1 MNEHHETSSNP
12 YEDEQQIPYAS
23 WEENKTPASEKEAAT
38 PSTPQLPPSAAPGE
52 PGAVPQAQQWY
63 GRYPY
68 APPVVPQ
75 HMVPPKQDSYLQGL
89 AITTII
95 CSALLLIIG
104 LVGVPVTLLN
114 FFSSYFSVNQT
125 NATIFFSRQALYLTG
140 TIFCLAGGGLSLFHA
155 IRSILKRPSTAVVL
169 PPFWALLIP
178 YVIVLAGLFAIEATG
193 GEIPLVLLVILFL
206 VAVSPLAGAAF
217 IALSLRALPS
227 NAAAI
232 TWRRLIVSLVSGAT
246 APFFLIALLYFFV
259 NTGLLYALYSCTGT
273 NPAPYCTNG
282 DQLVATTFILVA
294 IIGPIIIATIT
305 PLLLAFY
312 IRKVEKAGEALLL
325 GLACGT
331 GFGIMEGAF
340 MAGTAYHNWVGVL
353 LTSFGMI
360 IINGTGTALV
370 ALGWYH
376 VLNPDHRH
384 LPKAFGYWLWA
395 VIEQII
401 FYLLSIA
408 ALVIE
413 PIDTFLNA
421 WKISLGTGIVSLYE
435 IGYMAVV
442 IIVTGLFLHLMQRLR
457 KEDTLSAVVAPPS
470 PEVVAPSSTEAVVP
484 SSEVSSDVSET
495 SSDV

>member
-23 WEENKTPASEKEAAT
+23 WEENKPPEQEKEAT
-38 PSTPQLPPSAAPGE
+38 PSSTPQLLPSTASNPPGV
-52 PGAVPQAQQWY
+52 VPQAPQWY
-63 GRYPY
+63 GHSPY
-68 APPVVPQ
+68 AAPQ
-75 HMVPPKQDSYLQGL
+75 HVAPARQNSYLQGL

-104 LVGVPVTLLN
+104 LAGIPGTIIT
-114 FFSSYFSVNQT
+114 FFNTYFSIDENSAGV
-125 NATIFFSRQALYLTG
+125 FFSRQALYLTG
-140 TIFCLAGGGLSLFHA
+140 TILCLAGGGLSLFHA
-155 IRSILKRPSTAVVL
+155 IRSLLKKPSTAVVL
-169 PPFWALLIP
+169 PPFWVLLIP
-178 YVIVLAGLFAIEATG
+178 YVIVLAGLFTIEAIG
-193 GEIPLVLLVILFL
+193 GEIPLVLLMLLFL
-206 VAVSPLAGAAF
+206 ILVSPLAGAAF
-217 IALSLRALPS
+217 MSLSLRAVPS

-232 TWRRLIVSLVSGAT
+232 TWRRLTVAFVSGAT
-246 APFFLIALLYFFV
+246 APFFLVALLYFFI
-259 NTGLLYALYSCTGT
+259 NAGLLLALYSCTDA
-273 NPAPYCTNG
+273 NPAPYCANG
-282 DQLVATTFILVA
+282 DQLLSTTFILIA

-312 IRKVEKAGEALLL
+312 IRKVQRAGEALLL

-340 MAGTAYHNWVGVL
+340 MAGTAYHNWVGIL
-353 LTSFGMI
+353 LTSLGMVI
-360 IINGTGTALV
+360 LNGTGAALV

-395 VIEQII
+395 VGQQIV

-408 ALVIE
+408 ALVIA
-413 PIDTFLNA
+413 PIDNFLNA
-421 WKISLGTGIVSLYE
+421 WKVSLGTGIVSLYE
-435 IGYMAVV
+435 IGYTAVV
-442 IIVTGLFLHLMQRLR
+442 MIVAGLFLYLLQRLR
-457 KEDTLSAVVAPPS
+457 KEETLST
-470 PEVVAPSSTEAVVP
+470 VVAPSSPEEVAPPSTEAVVS

>member
-23 WEENKTPASEKEAAT
+23 WEEGKAPEQEKEVAPPSAT
-38 PSTPQLPPSAAPGE
+38 QLPPSTAQSSPGI
-52 PGAVPQAQQWY
+52 VPQTPQWY
-63 GRYPY
+63 GHYPY
-68 APPVVPQ
+68 APPTVAQ
-75 HMVPPKQDSYLQGL
+75 HVTPAKQDSYLQGL

-95 CSALLLIIG
+95 CAALLLIVG
-104 LVGVPVTLLN
+104 LAGIPLTLLN
-114 FFSSYFSVNQT
+114 FFNSYFSIDQT
-125 NATIFFSRQALYLTG
+125 NAAVFFSRQALYLTG
-140 TIFCLAGGGLSLFHA
+140 TIVCLAGGGLSLFHA
-155 IRSILKRPSTAVVL
+155 IRSVLKRPSTRVVL
-169 PPFWALLIP
+169 PPFWVLLIP
-178 YVIVLAGLFAIEATG
+178 YAIALAGLFTIEAIDS
-193 GEIPLVLLVILFL
+193 EIPLVLVVILL
-206 VAVSPLAGAAF
+206 LIVVSPLAGATF
-217 IALSLRALPS
+217 MALSLRSLPS
-227 NAAAI
+227 SAAAI
-232 TWRRLIVSLVSGAT
+232 TWRRLTVSFVSGAT
-246 APFFLIALLYFFV
+246 APFFLVSLLYFFV
-259 NTGLLYALYSCTGT
+259 NTGLLYALYSCTGA

-282 DQLVATTFILVA
+282 DQLLATTFILIA

-312 IRKVEKAGEALLL
+312 IRKVQKAGEALLL
-325 GLACGT
+325 GLGCGT
-331 GFGIMEGAF
+331 GFGIMEGVF
-340 MAGTAYHNWVGVL
+340 MAGADYHNWVGIL

-360 IINGTGTALV
+360 ILNGTGAALV

-376 VLNPDHRH
+376 ILNPDHRH

-395 VIEQII
+395 VVQQMI

-421 WKISLGTGIVSLYE
+421 WKVSLGTGIVSLYE

-442 IIVTGLFLHLMQRLR
+442 IVVAGLFLYLIQRLR

-470 PEVVAPSSTEAVVP
+470 TEVAAPSSTEAVAPP
-484 SSEVSSDVSET
+484 SDVSSDVSEM

>member
-23 WEENKTPASEKEAAT
+23 WEENKTSEQEKEAAT
-38 PSTPQLPPSAAPGE
+38 PSTPQLPPSAAPGS
-52 PGAVPQAQQWY
+52 PGVAPQAQQWY

-68 APPVVPQ
+68 ASPMVPQ
-75 HMVPPKQDSYLQGL
+75 HMAPPKQDSYLQGL

-95 CSALLLIIG
+95 CSALLLIVG
-104 LVGVPVTLLN
+104 LVGVPVTLLD
-114 FFSSYFSVNQT
+114 FFSSYFSIDQT
-125 NATIFFSRQALYLTG
+125 NAAVFFSYQALYLTG
-140 TIFCLAGGGLSLFHA
+140 TIFCLAGGGFSLFHA
-155 IRSILKRPSTAVVL
+155 IRSVLKRPSTTVVL

-217 IALSLRALPS
+217 IALSLHALPS

-232 TWRRLIVSLVSGAT
+232 TWRRLTVSLVSGAT
-246 APFFLIALLYFFV
+246 APFFLVALLYSII
-259 NTGLLYALYSCTGT
+259 NTGLRYALYSCAGA
-273 NPAPYCTNG
+273 NPPSYCTNG
-282 DQLVATTFILVA
+282 DQFLAITFILIA

-312 IRKVEKAGEALLL
+312 IRKVQKAGEALLL

-331 GFGIMEGAF
+331 GFGIMEGVF
-340 MAGTAYHNWVGVL
+340 IAGTAYHNWVGVL

-360 IINGTGTALV
+360 IINGTGAALV
-370 ALGWYH
+370 TLGWYH

-395 VIEQII
+395 VVAQII

-408 ALVIE
+408 VPVIK
-413 PIDTFLNA
+413 PIHTFLNA
-421 WKISLGTGIVSLYE
+421 WKVSLGTGIVSLYE

-442 IIVTGLFLHLMQRLR
+442 IVVAGLFLYLMQRLR

-470 PEVVAPSSTEAVVP
+470 PEVVAPSSPETVVP
-484 SSEVSSDVSET
+484 PSEVSSDVSEL

>member
-23 WEENKTPASEKEAAT
+23 WEENKASEQEKEAAT
-38 PSTPQLPPSAAPGE
+38 PSTPQLPPSAAPDS
-52 PGAVPQAQQWY
+52 PGVAPQAQQWY
-63 GRYPY
+63 GHHPY
-68 APPVVPQ
+68 APPMVPQ
-75 HMVPPKQDSYLQGL
+75 HMAPPKQDSYLQGL

-95 CSALLLIIG
+95 CSALLLIVG
-104 LVGVPVTLLN
+104 LVGVPVTLLD
-114 FFSSYFSVNQT
+114 FFSSYFSIDQT
-125 NATIFFSRQALYLTG
+125 NAAVFFSRQALYLTG
-140 TIFCLAGGGLSLFHA
+140 TIFCLAGGGFSLFHA
-155 IRSILKRPSTAVVL
+155 IRSVLKRPSTAVVL

-178 YVIVLAGLFAIEATG
+178 YVIVLGGLFAIEATG

-232 TWRRLIVSLVSGAT
+232 TWRRLTVSLVSGAT
-246 APFFLIALLYFFV
+246 APFFLVALLYFFV

-273 NPAPYCTNG
+273 NPAPYCPNG
-282 DQLVATTFILVA
+282 DQLLATTFILVA

-312 IRKVEKAGEALLL
+312 IRKVQKAGEALLL

-370 ALGWYH
+370 AMGWYH

-395 VIEQII
+395 VAEQII

-413 PIDTFLNA
+413 PIDTFLSA
-421 WKISLGTGIVSLYE
+421 WKVSLGTGIVSLYE

-442 IIVTGLFLHLMQRLR
+442 IVVAGLFLYLMQRLR
-457 KEDTLSAVVAPPS
+457 KEDTLSAAIAPPS
-470 PEVVAPSSTEAVVP
+470 PEVVAPSSSETVVP
-484 SSEVSSDVSET
+484 PSEVSSDVSEM